1 MAKEPVPI
9 KFPPTPEIADA
20 FARALAIASKLPE
33 VEESRSY
40 GTPAIRVKGK
50 LIARLRSED
59 EGGLTI
65 RCEFLERDM
74 LMQADPETF
83 YVTPHYQDYEMVLI
97 NLLRVRWD
105 TMPDIMEK
113 AWRMVAP
120 KRLVKQ
126 FDDAAS

>member
-1 MAKEPVPI
+1 
-9 KFPPTPEIADA
+9 
-20 FARALAIASKLPE
+20 
-33 VEESRSY
+33 
-40 GTPAIRVKGK
+40 
-50 LIARLRSED
+50 
-59 EGGLTI
+59 
-65 RCEFLERDM
+65 M

-113 AWRMVAP
+113 AWRMVPP